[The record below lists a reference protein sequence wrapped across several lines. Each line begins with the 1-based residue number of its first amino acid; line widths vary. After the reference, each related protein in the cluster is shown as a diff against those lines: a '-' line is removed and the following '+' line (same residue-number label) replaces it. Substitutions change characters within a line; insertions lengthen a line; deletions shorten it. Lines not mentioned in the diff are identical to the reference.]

1 LPDDLWYLSHSDV
14 SALLREIDPVEV
26 AEQTL
31 RAHAERR
38 TVLPDEAYLSWCTPL
53 GHSARS
59 IAMPGC
65 LYGTETLT
73 GVKVINASL
82 GNTGRDLPRAS
93 GLVILFDP
101 ETARPRCVLD
111 AALISATRTAAV
123 SAVAIGVFARPTSRS
138 LAVIG
143 CGQLAAAHLD
153 LLLTRS
159 EAIEWVRVYD
169 LNRSAAEAFAAA
181 QTARHGI
188 SLEVTSSARE
198 AVAGAGIVILVTSL
212 IGEGYLPSSWL
223 AADAVVLH
231 VSLDDLLPEVVL
243 GADTLVVDDWGLV
256 STDTRRLIGRLHRAG
271 QICGP
276 GEQPGPGVR
285 AVDGELADYLPGGTG
300 VPAAGGLTVVNPFGM
315 AIQDV
320 ALAGRIVDVARSAGR
335 GRPLAQPARSGSQ

>member
-1 LPDDLWYLSHSDV
+1 MPDDLWYLSHSDV
-14 SALLREIDPVEV
+14 SSLLSEIDPVQV

-38 TVLPDEAYLSWCTPL
+38 TVLPDEAYLGWHTQA
-53 GHSARS
+53 GHAARS

-65 LYGTETLT
+65 VYGTETLT

-82 GNTGRDLPRAS
+82 GNTARGMPRAS

-123 SAVAIGVFARPTSRS
+123 SAVAIAAFVRRTPRS
-138 LAVIG
+138 LALIG
-143 CGQLAAAHLD
+143 CGRLAAAHLD
-153 LLLTRS
+153 LLLPRS
-159 EAIEWVRVYD
+159 EAIERVRVFD
-169 LNRSAAEAFAAA
+169 TNRLAADAFAAA

-188 SLEVTSSARE
+188 ALEVASSAAE
-198 AVAGAGIVILVTSL
+198 AVADAEVVILVTTVN
-212 IGEGYLPSSWL
+212 GEGYLPSSWL

-243 GADTLVVDDWGLV
+243 GAKTLVVDDWGLV
-256 STDTRRLIGRLHRAG
+256 STDTRRLVGRLHRAG
-271 QICGP
+271 QVCGP
-276 GEQPGPGVR
+276 DERPGPGVR
-285 AVDGELADYLPGGTG
+285 AVDGELADYLPGGTR
-300 VPAAGGLTVVNPFGM
+300 VPAARGLTVVNPFGM

-320 ALAGRIVDVARSAGR
+320 ALAGRIAEVACSTGL
-335 GRPLAQPARSGSQ
+335 GRPLAQPVRSR